1 MKRNL
6 LKERIKRKRLELLI
20 AGLGFI
26 VGIGLG
32 IWAMIQMVL
41 LNISK

>member
-20 AGLGFI
+20 AGIGYI
-26 VGIGLG
+26 IGIGLG
-32 IWAMIQMVL
+32 MWLIVKMLL

>member
-20 AGLGFI
+20 AGIGFGI
-26 VGIGLG
+26 GIGLG
-32 IWAMIQMVL
+32 IWAIIKMIL